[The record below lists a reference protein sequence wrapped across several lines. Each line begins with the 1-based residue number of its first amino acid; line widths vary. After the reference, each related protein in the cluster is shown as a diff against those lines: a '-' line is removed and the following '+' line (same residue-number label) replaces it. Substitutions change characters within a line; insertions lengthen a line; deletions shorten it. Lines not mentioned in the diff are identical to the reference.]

1 MANVPTSNAWFVL
14 SKASGNVRLRLFCLP
29 YAGGSASIFQSW
41 AGHLPSH
48 IQVCALQLPGR
59 QSRLLEPPLGRL
71 QPLVQILGEAIR
83 PLLDAP
89 FAVFGH
95 SMGALVGFELLRHLR
110 RQAGLSALH
119 LFASGGH
126 APHLPKPGPPLH
138 ALPEQAFVAALY
150 RLNALPAEAFQS
162 PELLR
167 LLLPA
172 LRADISLCETYAY
185 TPDAPLDCPITAFG
199 GLQDYRVR
207 PFELDAW
214 RYQTSVAFKLRLLPG
229 DHFFIERARPLL
241 LRAISEDLA
250 SV

>member
-1 MANVPTSNAWFVL
+1 MAHVPSSKAWFVS

-41 AGHLPSH
+41 ANHLPSH

-59 QSRLLEPPLGRL
+59 QSRLLEPPLNRL
-71 QPLVQILGEAIR
+71 RPLIQILGEAIL

-95 SMGALVGFELLRHLR
+95 SMGALVGFELLRQLR
-110 RQAGLSALH
+110 RQEGLRARH
-119 LFASGGH
+119 FFASGGH
-126 APHLPKPGPPLH
+126 APHLSKPGLPLH
-138 ALPEQAFVAALY
+138 ALPDEAFIAALY
-150 RLNALPAEAFQS
+150 RLNGLPAEAFQS
-162 PELLR
+162 LELLR

-172 LRADISLCETYAY
+172 LRADIALCETYAY

-214 RYQTSVAFKLRLLPG
+214 RYQTSGAFKLRLLPG
-229 DHFFIERARPLL
+229 DHFFIEHARTLL
-241 LRAISEDLA
+241 LSAVSEDLA